1 MTLWDV
7 RSLIPM
13 TKHSSAAFTQLRKK
27 KQSTGAIGN
36 IQSSWNSSCHMLSH
50 HCTCPV
56 QPHTSCW
63 FYRSWSFASALCS
76 FYYMRWQQGEKLSK
90 IQLLKNL
97 LAPELDQ
104 GVGGRTDVW
113 EWGSGFYTIWQSV
126 SQHGALSCVKYLAA
140 LPSNS
145 QSGCL
150 ESLVDFRPL
159 LACFLVSERFL
170 LINKPST
177 VRVSATFT
185 GIN

>member
-1 MTLWDV
+1 
-7 RSLIPM
+7 M
-13 TKHSSAAFTQLRKK
+13 TKHSPAAQE
-27 KQSTGAIGN
+27 QSETYKTHE
-36 IQSSWNSSCHMLSH
+36 NSSSHMLSH

-56 QPHTSCW
+56 HLHTS
-63 FYRSWSFASALCS
+63 
-76 FYYMRWQQGEKLSK
+76 KLLVLQIMK
-90 IQLLKNL
+90 FCICAVFFLLHEMAARRKTL
-97 LAPELDQ
+97 WDTAFKKMLWPPSLVRELAEE
-104 GVGGRTDVW
+104 GMC
-113 EWGSGFYTIWQSV
+113 ESGFYTIWQSV

-159 LACFLVSERFL
+159 LACFLVSEHFL

-177 VRVSATFT
+177 VRASATFT

>member
-1 MTLWDV
+1 
-7 RSLIPM
+7 M
-13 TKHSSAAFTQLRKK
+13 TKRSSAAFTQLGKK
-27 KQSTGAIGN
+27 TEHRSNLKHAKLMKTHRLT
-36 IQSSWNSSCHMLSH
+36 CSH
-50 HCTCPV
+50 ITAPVPCICT
-56 QPHTSCW
+56 QTSRW
-63 FYRSWSFASALCS
+63 FCRSWSFASALCS

-90 IQLLKNL
+90 IRLLKNA
-97 LAPELDQ
+97 LAPELGQ

-159 LACFLVSERFL
+159 LACFLVSEHFL

-177 VRVSATFT
+177 VRASGTFT